1 VSATVLDVAVLER
14 RFGSHEAVLV
24 ARIAAGDDGALA
36 SLYDRFASLVHGIA
50 FRVTCDRGLAE
61 EVVQDVFVNL
71 WERPGSFD
79 PDRGSVRTWLATLAH
94 RRAVD
99 RVRSSERSRR
109 RDQASVGAARDVAE
123 VDVAAEGEAA
133 DLSARLWAAVDA
145 LPEDQR
151 AAVRLA
157 YAEGRTYREVA
168 RILAIP
174 EGTAKSRLRLG
185 LRKLAGVLGDQ
196 EVAWS

>member
-1 VSATVLDVAVLER
+1 MAAMER
-14 RFGSHEAVLV
+14 RIGSREAVLV

-36 SLYDRFASLVHGIA
+36 SLYDQFSSLVHGIA

-61 EVVQDVFVNL
+61 EVVQDVFVCL

-99 RVRSSERSRR
+99 RVRSSERARR
-109 RDQASVGAARDVAE
+109 RDQASAAESSDVAA

-133 DLSARLWAAVDA
+133 DRSARLWAAVDA
-145 LPEDQR
+145 LPDDQR

-174 EGTAKSRLRLG
+174 EGTAKSRLRLA
-185 LRKLAGVLGDQ
+185 LRKLAGVLGEQ